1 MSDSVRILYAIHV
14 GLWISF
20 IAARLFVRS
29 GGGLRNAP
37 PTAPRVSREYTA
49 AYSRVFLVF
58 HACGIVVF
66 YAGVVT
72 ARPADSVHAG
82 TPAQRVVGGLV
93 IAVGAA
99 LIGWAIV
106 SLHSWRF
113 RAKLD
118 AGHQLTTT
126 GAFRL
131 LRHPIYSGMNLAALG
146 TVLWVPTPVVGIG
159 FMLIVLG
166 SEVRARAEEALM
178 HRAFGSAYSEYSKR
192 TKRFIPCV
200 Y

>member
-1 MSDSVRILYAIHV
+1 MSGSIRILCAIHV

-20 IAARLFVRS
+20 IAAHLFVR
-29 GGGLRNAP
+29 GRRGVRNPGPA
-37 PTAPRVSREYTA
+37 ALRVSREYTA
-49 AYSRVFLVF
+49 AYSRALLVL
-58 HACGIVVF
+58 HTCGIVVF

-72 ARPADSVHAG
+72 ARPSAQIWAS
-82 TPAQRVVGGLV
+82 AQRVVGGLI
-93 IAVGAA
+93 IALGAT
-99 LIGWAIV
+99 LIGWAIA

-118 AGHQLTTT
+118 AGHQFTTT

-131 LRHPIYSGMNLAALG
+131 LLHPIYSGMDLVALG

-178 HRAFGSAYSEYSKR
+178 HRAFGSAYAEYSKH
-192 TKRFIPCV
+192 TKRFIPRV

>member
-1 MSDSVRILYAIHV
+1 MSGSIRILYAIHIV
-14 GLWISF
+14 LWISF
-20 IAARLFVRS
+20 IATRLFVRGRS
-29 GGGLRNAP
+29 GVKNRP
-37 PTAPRVSREYTA
+37 PAALQVSREYTA
-49 AYSRVFLVF
+49 AYSRTLLVF
-58 HACGIVVF
+58 HTCGIVVF
-66 YAGVVT
+66 YVGVLM
-72 ARPADSVHAG
+72 ARPSAHIWAS
-82 TPAQRVVGGLV
+82 PQRVVGGLI
-93 IAVGAA
+93 IALGAT
-99 LIGWAIV
+99 LIGWAIA

-178 HRAFGSAYSEYSKR
+178 HRAFGSAYAEYSKH
-192 TKRFIPCV
+192 TKRFIPCI